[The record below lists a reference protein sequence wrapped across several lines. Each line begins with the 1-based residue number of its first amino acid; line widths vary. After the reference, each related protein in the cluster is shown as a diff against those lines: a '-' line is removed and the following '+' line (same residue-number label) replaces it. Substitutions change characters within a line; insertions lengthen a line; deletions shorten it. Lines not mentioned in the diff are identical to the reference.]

1 MAHNQFAD
9 LTDVSQEGHK
19 GDLRVDQP
27 TSTGNDGEF
36 VVPVVPTTLAVY
48 RNLRIGLAIT
58 AGMLA
63 GSIIIQSTYM
73 QRPGKDCWQG
83 VLSEYFY
90 TSAHSVFVAGLLG
103 LATLF
108 FVYRGSTDT
117 ENALLTLAGVAALTA
132 ALVPQGK
139 SYIKFCTPLFI
150 PDDLKVA
157 TVIRPNLVAVVA
169 ALAVAWV
176 ITLFQHLYDWRAE
189 NGDKVRQKKS
199 PGGNWARCVLRLVV
213 VVGLIAICAP
223 KFDSRRD
230 FVHGAAGVLL
240 LSSFIATV
248 FATAV
253 VASREKHSP
262 RGGTFHRGTFH
273 RIRKGFYWLWAVVM
287 LLTFFGILA
296 VHFKWPIY
304 FGDRWGTYVEGAVLA
319 EFCVYWV
326 VQTFDLWD
334 EPDRRSRLCPDDQ
347 DRLAQTYV
355 RSEKESLG
363 AKVMSFL

>member
-1 MAHNQFAD
+1 VNEP
-9 LTDVSQEGHK
+9 TIRGHH
-19 GDLRVDQP
+19 
-27 TSTGNDGEF
+27 GES
-36 VVPVVPTTLAVY
+36 VVPTTLAVY
-48 RNLRIGLAIT
+48 RNLRIGLGMT
-58 AGMLA
+58 ALMVGA
-63 GSIIIQSTYM
+63 SIIIQSTYM
-73 QRPGKDCWQG
+73 RRSTGKGCWQG
-83 VLSEYFY
+83 ALSEYFY
-90 TSAHSVFVAGLLG
+90 TSAHSIFVAGLLG

-108 FVYRGSTDT
+108 FVYRGSSDT

-139 SYIKFCTPLFI
+139 GYINRCTPLFV

-176 ITLFQHLYDWRAE
+176 ITLFQHHYDRRAE
-189 NGDKVRQKKS
+189 NGDKARQKKS

-213 VVGLIAICAP
+213 VVGLIALCTP
-223 KFDSRRD
+223 DFESRRD

-253 VASREKHSP
+253 VASREKRSP
-262 RGGTFHRGTFH
+262 RGHTFHCVY
-273 RIRKGFYWLWAVVM
+273 KVFYWAWAVVM
-287 LLTFFGILA
+287 LLTFVGILA
-296 VHFKWPIY
+296 VHFEWPIF
-304 FGDRWGTYVEGAVLA
+304 FGDMWGTCVEGAVLV

-334 EPDRRSRLCPDDQ
+334 DPDRRYRLSKPDQ
-347 DRLAQTYV
+347 HRLAQTYV
-355 RSEKESLG
+355 RPDKELAGTSLG
-363 AKVMSFL
+363 ARVMSFL